1 MREDDGRIVLM
12 DFGTGRELAD
22 EGSDLTG
29 TPLYLAPELFHG
41 QVATRASDV
50 YSLGVLLYHLLTKA
64 FPVEGRTIS
73 DVRVAHDQNQRT
85 GLRVL
90 RPDVSLRLALV
101 IERAMSPCPEERY
114 PTAESLCAD
123 LKVMSA

>member
-22 EGSDLTG
+22 AGSDLTG

-73 DVRVAHDQNQRT
+73 DVRVAHDREASGRVFAFC
-85 GLRVL
+85 GLTCRSGWPWL
-90 RPDVSLRLALV
+90 S
-101 IERAMSPCPEERY
+101 
-114 PTAESLCAD
+114 
-123 LKVMSA
+123 SAR